1 MNKSELRAA
10 LKEVEDM
17 IDNAGD
23 YDDIEELENE
33 RQEIMR
39 QLRTIKSS
47 YDSENVVFRATT
59 RGGKN
64 FVEVIDTGTD
74 FDRYEIKM
82 NDSIDYSD
90 TIKGVLA
97 TLIHHSGWK
106 SGMFDKIEF
115 DDTGMSLGEQYLQI
129 MKMINKEFG
138 FLYKSPTGSRERQYY
153 FDIIRFISR
162 NIKNGT
168 MSVEELIEKSKDA
181 LRAKGIMSSRRISS
195 SQRGFENVADDTQ
208 YDDYHID
215 TRGMGI
221 LDVENIISGIESRGN
236 QAVLTVNCSD
246 GSAYHTQFTLK
257 DWKEFKESKNASGA
271 QITDVWITEVKPSY
285 VRSAKTLTGKQKNDF
300 IKKAMKMQGYND
312 KEANQMINQNRIV
325 KSALSGKEWYDYVF
339 NLGYDSYF
347 KNESY
352 KDARDPTWGGEEREA
367 WYNGYSAAMQDE
379 RDDKE

>member
-47 YDSENVVFRATT
+47 YDSENVIFRATT

-153 FDIIRFISR
+153 FDIIRFISQ

-181 LRAKGIMSSRRISS
+181 LRAKGIVSSRRITS
-195 SQRGFENVADDTQ
+195 SQKGFENVAENTQ

-221 LDVENIISGIESRGN
+221 LDVENIIEDIESRGN
-236 QAVLTVNCSD
+236 QAVLTVQCSD
-246 GSAYHTQFTLK
+246 GSVQHTYFTPDSWREYK
-257 DWKEFKESKNASGA
+257 DAKNNSRAA
-271 QITDVWITEVKPSY
+271 ITDVWITEVNGGSY
-285 VRSAKTLTGKQKNDF
+285 A
-300 IKKAMKMQGYND
+300 
-312 KEANQMINQNRIV
+312 IN
-325 KSALSGKEWYDYVF
+325 
-339 NLGYDSYF
+339 
-347 KNESY
+347 
-352 KDARDPTWGGEEREA
+352 
-367 WYNGYSAAMQDE
+367 
-379 RDDKE
+379 